1 MIQNYIKFSRK
12 KGKGSDVAFTT
23 NAIINGELVKMVV
36 DDEFS
41 VTNDA
46 KLAFAVLN
54 ENFENICTLILE
66 KAWVKGNRS
75 YQDIIPG
82 N

>member
-1 MIQNYIKFSRK
+1 M
-12 KGKGSDVAFTT
+12 AFTT
-23 NAIINGELVKMVV
+23 NAIINEELVKMVV
-36 DDEFS
+36 DDEFF

-54 ENFENICTLILE
+54 ENSENIFILILE
-66 KAWVKGNRS
+66 KAWVKSNRS